1 MRPCQRPTGYPNLLV
16 LEFAVDAPRAVL
28 VFTEVWNI
36 NVAPRIDDPFWQYD
50 LQLALGG
57 SMSNDSARPLGK
69 VQADPSLGS
78 GHHWLCFSDPI
89 DIAGTEKLRPQS
101 GL

>member
-1 MRPCQRPTGYPNLLV
+1 
-16 LEFAVDAPRAVL
+16 
-28 VFTEVWNI
+28 
-36 NVAPRIDDPFWQYD
+36 
-50 LQLALGG
+50 
-57 SMSNDSARPLGK
+57 MSNDSARPLGK

-78 GHHWLCFSDPI
+78 GHHWLCFFDPI